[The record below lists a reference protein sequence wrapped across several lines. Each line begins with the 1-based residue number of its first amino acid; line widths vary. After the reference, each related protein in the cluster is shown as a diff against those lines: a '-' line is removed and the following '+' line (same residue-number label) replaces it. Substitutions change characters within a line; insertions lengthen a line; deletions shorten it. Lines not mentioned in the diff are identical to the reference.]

1 MGYAIGKTLAAKLPL
16 EALKMAIRSRN
27 TDYLIHHTDKGI
39 QYCSKEYVKL
49 LESHKI
55 KISMS
60 ATASPYENATIES
73 FFRTLKV
80 EEVYLWE
87 YETYADV
94 IDRIPYFIEDVYNS
108 KRLHSSL
115 GYMPPTECEHIFIEK
130 NSCNFYS
137 DLRQVSV

>member
-1 MGYAIGKTLAAKLPL
+1 VEL
-16 EALKMAIRSRN
+16 LKA
-27 TDYLIHHTDKGI
+27 H
-39 QYCSKEYVKL
+39 Q
-49 LESHKI
+49 I

-60 ATASPYENATIES
+60 AKASPYDNATIES

-94 IDRIPYFIEDVYNS
+94 VERIPYFIEEVYNR

-115 GYMPPTECEHIFIEK
+115 GYMPPEEFEHIFIEK
-130 NSCNFYS
+130 NPRKVYS
-137 DLRQVSV
+137 